1 MSALEIGDNDGETN
15 FSRLSALSTLFK
27 RGAEMFSIGEH
38 WGEDL
43 VSLLSILLLPAPCDP
58 MHEVVKWLL
67 ISTLVPDA
75 CVWENKV
82 SFESSC
88 RNLDEEAVSFIDSFL
103 SFIFPNAIA
112 AAEAIEEL
120 LTSLRQSHGHAG
132 RRGSALRYPGGIVG
146 LDSLNRGCRYVDRFG
161 NLLRSSIDLE
171 RS

>member
-1 MSALEIGDNDGETN
+1 MGDSDGETN
-15 FSRLSALSTLFK
+15 CSILSALLILFK
-27 RGAEMFSIGEH
+27 GEAELFSIGEH

-58 MHEVVKWLL
+58 MYEFVKWLL
-67 ISTLVPDA
+67 MWSLVPDA

-88 RNLDEEAVSFIDSFL
+88 RNLDKEAVSFIDSFL
-103 SFIFPNAIA
+103 SFIFSNAIA

-120 LTSLRQSHGHAG
+120 VTSLRQSHGHAG
-132 RRGSALRYPGGIVG
+132 RRESALTYPGGIIG
-146 LDSLNRGCRYVDRFG
+146 LDSLNRGCRYVDRVG

>member
-1 MSALEIGDNDGETN
+1 MGDSNGETN
-15 FSRLSALSTLFK
+15 CSILSALLILLK
-27 RGAEMFSIGEH
+27 GEAELFSIGEH

-58 MHEVVKWLL
+58 MYEVVKWLL
-67 ISTLVPDA
+67 ISSLVPDA

-132 RRGSALRYPGGIVG
+132 RRGSALRYPVGIVG
-146 LDSLNRGCRYVDRFG
+146 LDSLNRGCGYLDRFG

>member
-1 MSALEIGDNDGETN
+1 MNN
-15 FSRLSALSTLFK
+15 NLSALLILFK
-27 RGAEMFSIGEH
+27 GESELLSIGEH
-38 WGEDL
+38 CGEGL

-58 MHEVVKWLL
+58 MYEVVKWLL
-67 ISTLVPDA
+67 ISSLVPDA

-103 SFIFPNAIA
+103 SFIFPNAVA

-120 LTSLRQSHGHAG
+120 LTSFRQSHGHAG

-146 LDSLNRGCRYVDRFG
+146 LDSLNRGCRYVDRLG
-161 NLLRSSIDLE
+161 NLFKRSNDLE